1 MLLSDTFIIM
11 DGIHP
16 FLFAGRYETYSLDC
30 CGLTFTMRADK
41 KLVYQR
47 QVEYDL
53 DKLTPASWVS
63 TLVTVSKN
71 VDHNLLTL
79 IMSNDL
85 FLWNLNKLDKAST
98 LKYEIQFV
106 GLKAIAAT
114 MSLDSATENIFRRNI
129 ILENTMA
136 KEAVNHPQHYGG
148 EENKYEAIKV
158 IEALNMNFH
167 LGNVFKY
174 ISRAGKKSDNEIQDL
189 KKARWYLDRYIQLL
203 ESNAANIECIDK
215 QPNDKGK

>member
-1 MLLSDTFIIM
+1 MRLSDSFIIM

-16 FLFAGRYETYSLDC
+16 FLFAGEYETYSLDC
-30 CGLTFTMRADK
+30 CGLTFTLKNDRR
-41 KLVYQR
+41 LVYQR
-47 QVEYDL
+47 QVEYNLKDL
-53 DKLTPASWVS
+53 IPASWTSSNVVI
-63 TLVTVSKN
+63 TKN
-71 VDHNLLTL
+71 VDDNLLTL

-203 ESNAANIECIDK
+203 ESNAANIEYTDK